1 MSEPSTNNQ
10 IGLTSSPDFVAGI
23 SDGAVDGP
31 HAFTMLGNAE
41 QNGRFWGFLG
51 HFEPLLSEIFTTSY
65 GDIGCANGRR
75 ESTRLRKNDVAWG
88 HSDVAIIVTIKIHS
102 LPLYVHFKIMEDFK
116 NERKPIHS

>member
-1 MSEPSTNNQ
+1 MTNNP

-41 QNGRFWGFLG
+41 QNGRFWGFWG

-75 ESTRLRKNDVAWG
+75 ESTRLR
-88 HSDVAIIVTIKIHS
+88 IKS
-102 LPLYVHFKIMEDFK
+102 
-116 NERKPIHS
+116 RKCRCNKGLCVST